1 MQQQLEEKRR
11 GGAQDQDQ
19 GMVADF
25 YYHCKLI
32 HLEINKEYFSR
43 PNARVLY
50 VLFNLCLI
58 SNPLVEQ

>member
-1 MQQQLEEKRR
+1 M
-11 GGAQDQDQ
+11 
-19 GMVADF
+19 ADL
-25 YYHCKLI
+25 YYYCKLI

-50 VLFNLCLI
+50 VLFDLCLI